1 MGEQNPNAELMRL
14 VNGYQVSQAIHVAA
28 TLGIADL
35 LGDGPRGSDDLAAE
49 AGVHPGSLYRLLR
62 ALAAAGVFCE
72 GADRSFS
79 LAPMGRFLRSDAERP
94 VGPFAAFVGRPYQWA
109 AWGDLL
115 HGVQTGETAFRH
127 VHGTDPWE
135 YRSRHPE
142 EGAIFDH
149 AMTAVSRR
157 MAQAVIAAHDFSTY
171 RRVVDVGGGHGA
183 MLAAVLA
190 AHPAARGVLFDQP
203 GVVAGAAE
211 VLRGAG
217 VADRCE
223 VVGGSFFE
231 QVPEGGDAYMLK
243 TVLHDWDDAEAQAI
257 LRTCRRSIGP
267 EGRLLVLERLVAP
280 PNEDPEAK
288 FFDLF
293 MMTVTGGRER
303 TREEF
308 AALLAGAGFRLD
320 AVTSTGMP
328 ICVIEGVPS

>member
-1 MGEQNPNAELMRL
+1 MRL

-35 LGDGPRGSDDLAAE
+35 LGDAPRGSDDLAAE

-62 ALAAAGVFCE
+62 ALAAAGVFRE
-72 GADRSFS
+72 EADRSFS

-94 VGPFAAFVGRPYQWA
+94 VGPYAAFVGRPYQWA

-127 VHGTDPWE
+127 VHGADPWE
-135 YRSRHPE
+135 YRSRRPE
-142 EGAIFDH
+142 EGAVFDR

-157 MAQAVIAAHDFSTY
+157 MAQAVIAAHDFSRYGT
-171 RRVVDVGGGHGA
+171 VVDVGGGHGA

-190 AHPAARGVLFDQP
+190 AHPEARGVLFDQP
-203 GVVAGAAE
+203 GVAAGAAE

-217 VADRCE
+217 VAGRCE
-223 VVGGSFFE
+223 AVGGSFFE
-231 QVPEGGDAYMLK
+231 AVPDGGDAYLLK
-243 TVLHDWDDAEAQAI
+243 AVLHDWDDAEAGAI
-257 LRTCRRSIGP
+257 LRNCRRPIAPG
-267 EGRLLVLERLVAP
+267 GRLLVLERLVAP

-293 MMTVTGGRER
+293 MMAVTGGRER
-303 TREEF
+303 TEEEF

-320 AVTSTGMP
+320 AVARTATP
-328 ICVIEGVPS
+328 IRVIEGVPI